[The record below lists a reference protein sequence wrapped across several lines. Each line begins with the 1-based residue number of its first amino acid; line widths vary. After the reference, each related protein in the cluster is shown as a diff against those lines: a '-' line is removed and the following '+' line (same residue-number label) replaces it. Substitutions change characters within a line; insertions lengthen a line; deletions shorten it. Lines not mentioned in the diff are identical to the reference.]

1 MKNLAVLGAT
11 GSIGRSTL
19 NLVRNDPERFNVFS
33 LVANSNVT
41 DMEPLIHEF
50 SPNVA
55 VMHEPSA
62 AKQLREKL
70 NIEVM
75 EGFDG
80 IYAAVTDERIDIVIA
95 GIVGYAGLPSI
106 LLAIEHGKQIL
117 LANKEAIICAG
128 ALILDKTKTSKSKI
142 IPIDSEHNAIFQCL
156 GKNYECF
163 KKPQNINKIIL
174 TASGGPFRN
183 WSDEQMKNASIESA
197 LKHPNWK
204 MGKKISVDS
213 ATMMNKGLEILEAH
227 WLFKLHNKEIDVIV
241 HPESIIHSMVEFE
254 DKSTLAQLSN
264 PDMSVPIAFGLSWPD
279 RRSNQI
285 ETINWNKIKQLSF
298 YPVDINKFPAIEIA
312 RNVLEEGST
321 AGMILNTANEIAVEA
336 FLLRKIHFLE
346 ITQTVE
352 KILEKMAKNFTF
364 EIKSLAELHEL
375 HKDIHQKFSLL
386 KI

>member
-11 GSIGRSTL
+11 GSIGKSTL
-19 NLVRNDPERFNVFS
+19 NLVRNDPEKFNVFS
-33 LVANSNVT
+33 LVANSNVA
-41 DMEPLIHEF
+41 DMKSLTYEF
-50 SPNVA
+50 SPNVV
-55 VMHEPSA
+55 VMNEPSA
-62 AKQLREKL
+62 AKELREKL
-70 NIEVM
+70 NVEVM
-75 EGFDG
+75 EGSDG
-80 IYAAVTDERIDIVIA
+80 MYAAVTDERIDIVVA

-128 ALILDKTKTSKSKI
+128 SLVLEKTKTSKSKI

-156 GKNYECF
+156 GKDYECF
-163 KKPQNINKIIL
+163 NKPHDINKIIL

-183 WSDEQMKNASIESA
+183 WSDEQMKNASVESA

-204 MGKKISVDS
+204 MGRKISVDS
-213 ATMMNKGLEILEAH
+213 ATMMNKGLEVLEAH
-227 WLFKLHNKEIDVIV
+227 WLFKLNNREIDVIV
-241 HPESIIHSMVEFE
+241 HPESIIHSMVEFA

-264 PDMSVPIAFGLSWPD
+264 PDMSVPIAFGLSWPG

-298 YPVDINKFPAIEIA
+298 YPVDVKKFPAIGIA
-312 RNVLEEGST
+312 RNVLEEGPT

-346 ITQTVE
+346 ITETVE
-352 KILEKMAKNFTF
+352 KILEKMAKTFTY

-375 HKDIHQKFSLL
+375 HKDIHRQFPLL
-386 KI
+386 

>member
-19 NLVRNDPERFNVFS
+19 NLVRNDPENFNVFS
-33 LVANSNVT
+33 MVANSNVT
-41 DMEPLIHEF
+41 DMESLTHEF
-50 SPNVA
+50 SPNVV
-55 VMHEPSA
+55 VMNEPAA
-62 AKQLREKL
+62 AKQLRKRL
-70 NIEVM
+70 NIEVR

-80 IYAAVTDERIDIVIA
+80 IYAAVTDERIDIVVA

-106 LLAIEHGKQIL
+106 LLAIEHGKQVL

-128 ALILDKTKTSKSKI
+128 SLILEKTKVSRSKI

-156 GKNYECF
+156 GKDYECF
-163 KKPQNINKIIL
+163 KKPRKINKIIL

-183 WSDEQMKNASIESA
+183 WSDEQMKNASVESA

-204 MGKKISVDS
+204 MGKKISIDS

-227 WLFKLHNKEIDVIV
+227 WLFKLQNKEIDVIV

-285 ETINWNKIKQLSF
+285 ETIDWKKIKQLSF
-298 YPVDINKFPAIEIA
+298 YPVDTKKFPAIDIA
-312 RNVLEEGST
+312 RNILEEGPT

-346 ITQTVE
+346 ITHTVE
-352 KILEKMAKNFTF
+352 KILDKMAKNFTR

-375 HKDIHQKFSLL
+375 HKDIHRQFSLL
-386 KI
+386 

>member
-19 NLVRNDPERFNVFS
+19 NLVRNDPEEFNVFS
-33 LVANSNVT
+33 LVANSNVA
-41 DMEPLIHEF
+41 DMESLTHEF
-50 SPNVA
+50 SPNVV
-55 VMHEPSA
+55 VMNEPSA

-70 NIEVM
+70 NVKVM
-75 EGFDG
+75 EGLDG

-264 PDMSVPIAFGLSWPD
+264 PDMSVPIAFGLSWPG

>member
-19 NLVRNDPERFNVFS
+19 NLVRNDPEKFNVFS
-33 LVANSNVT
+33 LVANSNVA
-41 DMEPLIHEF
+41 DMESLTHEF
-50 SPNVA
+50 SPNVV
-55 VMHEPSA
+55 VMNEPSA

-70 NIEVM
+70 NVKVM

-128 ALILDKTKTSKSKI
+128 ALILEKTKNSKSKI

-156 GKNYECF
+156 GKDYECF

-264 PDMSVPIAFGLSWPD
+264 PDMSVPIAFGLSWPG

-285 ETINWNKIKQLSF
+285 ETINWNKIRQLSF
-298 YPVDINKFPAIEIA
+298 YPVDIKKFPAIKIA
-312 RNVLEEGST
+312 RNILEEGPT

-375 HKDIHQKFSLL
+375 HKDIRQQFSLL

>member
-19 NLVRNDPERFNVFS
+19 NLVRNGPERFNVFS

-128 ALILDKTKTSKSKI
+128 ALILEKTKTSKSKI

-156 GKNYECF
+156 GKDYECF

-183 WSDEQMKNASIESA
+183 WSDEQMKTASIESA

-264 PDMSVPIAFGLSWPD
+264 PDMSVPIAFGLSWPG

>member
-19 NLVRNDPERFNVFS
+19 NLVRNDPKNFNVFS
-33 LVANSNVT
+33 IVANSNVT
-41 DMEPLIHEF
+41 DMESLTHEF
-50 SPNVA
+50 SPNVV
-55 VMHEPSA
+55 VMNEPAA
-62 AKQLREKL
+62 AKQLREKV
-70 NIEVM
+70 NIEVR
-75 EGFDG
+75 EGLDG
-80 IYAAVTDERIDIVIA
+80 IYAAVTDERIDIVVA

-106 LLAIEHGKQIL
+106 LLAIEHGKQVL

-128 ALILDKTKTSKSKI
+128 SLILEKTKVSRSKI

-156 GKNYECF
+156 GKDYECF
-163 KKPQNINKIIL
+163 KKPRKINKIIL

-183 WSDEQMKNASIESA
+183 WSDEQMRNASVESA
-197 LKHPNWK
+197 LKHPNWQ
-204 MGKKISVDS
+204 MGKKISIDS

-227 WLFKLHNKEIDVIV
+227 WLFKLQNKEIDVIV

-285 ETINWNKIKQLSF
+285 ETIDWKKIKKLSF
-298 YPVDINKFPAIEIA
+298 YPVDTKKFPAIEIA
-312 RNVLEEGST
+312 RNILEEGPT

-346 ITQTVE
+346 ITYTVE
-352 KILEKMAKNFTF
+352 RILEKMAKTFTC

-375 HKDIHQKFSLL
+375 HKDIHRQFSLL
-386 KI
+386 

>member
-19 NLVRNDPERFNVFS
+19 NLVRNDPEEFNVFS
-33 LVANSNVT
+33 LVANSNVA
-41 DMEPLIHEF
+41 DMESLTHEF
-50 SPNVA
+50 SPNVV
-55 VMHEPSA
+55 VMNEPSA

-70 NIEVM
+70 NVKVM
-75 EGFDG
+75 EGLDG

>member
-11 GSIGRSTL
+11 GSIGKSTL
-19 NLVRNDPERFNVFS
+19 NLVRNDPEKFNIFS
-33 LVANSNVT
+33 LTANSNVA
-41 DMEPLIHEF
+41 DMKSLVHEF
-50 SPNVA
+50 SPNVV
-55 VMHEPSA
+55 VMNDSSA
-62 AKQLREKL
+62 AKQLRE
-70 NIEVM
+70 NINVEVM

-80 IYAAVTDERIDIVIA
+80 MHAAITDQRVDVVVA
-95 GIVGYAGLPSI
+95 GIVGYAGLSSI

-128 ALILDKTKTSKSKI
+128 SLIIEKIKTSKSKI

-156 GKNYECF
+156 GKDYECF
-163 KKPQNINKIIL
+163 KKPRNINKVIL

-183 WSDEQMKNASIESA
+183 WSNEQMKNASVESA
-197 LKHPNWK
+197 LKHPNWE

-227 WLFKLHNKEIDVIV
+227 WLFKLQDEEIDVIV

-264 PDMSVPIAFGLSWPD
+264 PDMSVPIAFGLSWPG
-279 RRSNQI
+279 RQSNQI
-285 ETINWNKIKQLSF
+285 ETINWKKIKQLSF
-298 YPVDINKFPAIEIA
+298 YPVDTEKFPAIDIA
-312 RNVLEEGST
+312 RKILVEGPT

-336 FLLRKIHFLE
+336 FLSRKIHFLE
-346 ITQTVE
+346 ITDTVE
-352 KILEKMAKNFTF
+352 RILEKMEKTFSF

-375 HKDIHQKFSLL
+375 HTYIHRQFSHL
-386 KI
+386 

>member
-19 NLVRNDPERFNVFS
+19 NLVRNDPEEFNVFS
-33 LVANSNVT
+33 LVANSNVA
-41 DMEPLIHEF
+41 DMESLTHEF
-50 SPNVA
+50 SPNVV
-55 VMHEPSA
+55 VMNEPSA

-70 NIEVM
+70 NVKVM
-75 EGFDG
+75 EGLDG

-106 LLAIEHGKQIL
+106 LLAIEH
-117 LANKEAIICAG
+117 
-128 ALILDKTKTSKSKI
+128 D
-142 IPIDSEHNAIFQCL
+142 AIFQCL
-156 GKNYECF
+156 GKDYECF

-264 PDMSVPIAFGLSWPD
+264 PDMSVPIAFGLSWPG

>member
-19 NLVRNDPERFNVFS
+19 NLVRNDPEKFNVFS
-33 LVANSNVT
+33 LVANSNVA
-41 DMEPLIHEF
+41 DMKSLTHEF
-50 SPNVA
+50 SPNVV
-55 VMHEPSA
+55 VMNEPSA

-80 IYAAVTDERIDIVIA
+80 MYAAVTDERIDIVVA

-128 ALILDKTKTSKSKI
+128 SLILEKTKNSKSKI

-156 GKNYECF
+156 GKDYECF

-183 WSDEQMKNASIESA
+183 WSDEQMKNASVESA

-227 WLFKLHNKEIDVIV
+227 WLFKLQNKEIDVIV

-264 PDMSVPIAFGLSWPD
+264 PDMSVPIAFGLSWPG

-285 ETINWNKIKQLSF
+285 ETINWKKIKQLSF
-298 YPVDINKFPAIEIA
+298 YPVDTKKFPAIDIA
-312 RNVLEEGST
+312 RNILEEGPT

-346 ITQTVE
+346 ITDTVE
-352 KILEKMAKNFTF
+352 KILEKMAKTFTF

-375 HKDIHQKFSLL
+375 HKDIHRQFSLL
-386 KI
+386 

>member
-11 GSIGRSTL
+11 GSIGKSTL
-19 NLVRNDPERFNVFS
+19 NLVRNDPEKFNVFS
-33 LVANSNVT
+33 LVANSNVA
-41 DMEPLIHEF
+41 DMKSLTHEF
-50 SPNVA
+50 SPNVV
-55 VMHEPSA
+55 VMNEPSA
-62 AKQLREKL
+62 AKELREKL
-70 NIEVM
+70 NVEVM
-75 EGFDG
+75 EGSDG
-80 IYAAVTDERIDIVIA
+80 MYAAVTDERIDIVVA

-128 ALILDKTKTSKSKI
+128 SLVLEKTKTSKSKI

-156 GKNYECF
+156 GKDYECF
-163 KKPQNINKIIL
+163 NKPHDINKIIL

-183 WSDEQMKNASIESA
+183 WSDEQMKNASVESA

-204 MGKKISVDS
+204 MGRKISVDS
-213 ATMMNKGLEILEAH
+213 ATMMNKGLEVLEAH
-227 WLFKLHNKEIDVIV
+227 WLFKLNNREIDVIV
-241 HPESIIHSMVEFE
+241 HPESIIHSMVEFA

-264 PDMSVPIAFGLSWPD
+264 PDMSVPIAFGLSWPG

-298 YPVDINKFPAIEIA
+298 YPVDVKKFPAIGIA
-312 RNVLEEGST
+312 RNVLEEGPT

-346 ITQTVE
+346 ITETVE
-352 KILEKMAKNFTF
+352 KILEKMAKTFTY

-375 HKDIHQKFSLL
+375 HKDIHRQFPLL
-386 KI
+386 

>member
-19 NLVRNDPERFNVFS
+19 NLVRNDPEKFNVFS
-33 LVANSNVT
+33 LVANSNVA
-41 DMEPLIHEF
+41 DMKSLTNEF
-50 SPNVA
+50 SPNVV
-55 VMHEPSA
+55 VMNEPSA

-75 EGFDG
+75 DGFDG
-80 IYAAVTDERIDIVIA
+80 IHAAVTDERIDIVVA

-128 ALILDKTKTSKSKI
+128 SLILEKIKTSKSKI

-156 GKNYECF
+156 GKDYECF
-163 KKPQNINKIIL
+163 KKPQNIDKIIL

-183 WSDEQMKNASIESA
+183 WSDEQMKNASVQSA

-227 WLFKLHNKEIDVIV
+227 WLFKLQNKEIDVIV

-264 PDMSVPIAFGLSWPD
+264 PDMSVPIAFGLSWPS
-279 RRSNQI
+279 RKSNQI
-285 ETINWNKIKQLSF
+285 ETINWKKTKQLSF
-298 YPVDINKFPAIEIA
+298 YPVDTKKFPAIDIA
-312 RNVLEEGST
+312 RNILAEGPT
-321 AGMILNTANEIAVEA
+321 AGMILNTANEIAVES
-336 FLLRKIHFLE
+336 FLSRKIHFLE
-346 ITQTVE
+346 ITDTVE
-352 KILEKMAKNFTF
+352 KILEKMEKTFSF
-364 EIKSLAELHEL
+364 EIKSLADLHEL
-375 HKDIHQKFSLL
+375 HKDIHRQFSHL
-386 KI
+386 

>member
-19 NLVRNDPERFNVFS
+19 NLVRNDPEEFNVFS
-33 LVANSNVT
+33 LVSNSNVA
-41 DMEPLIHEF
+41 DMESLTNEF
-50 SPNVA
+50 SPNVV
-55 VMHEPSA
+55 VMNEPSA

-70 NIEVM
+70 NVKVM

-156 GKNYECF
+156 GKDYECF

-375 HKDIHQKFSLL
+375 HKDIHQQFSLL

>member
-19 NLVRNDPERFNVFS
+19 NLVRNDPEKFNVFS
-33 LVANSNVT
+33 LVANSNVA
-41 DMEPLIHEF
+41 DMESLTHEF
-50 SPNVA
+50 SPNVV
-55 VMHEPSA
+55 VMNEPSA

-70 NIEVM
+70 NVKVM
-75 EGFDG
+75 EGHDG
-80 IYAAVTDERIDIVIA
+80 IYAAVTDERIDIVVA

-128 ALILDKTKTSKSKI
+128 SLILEKIKTSKSKI

-156 GKNYECF
+156 GKDYECF

-197 LKHPNWK
+197 LNHPNWK

-241 HPESIIHSMVEFE
+241 HPESIIHSMVEFD

-264 PDMSVPIAFGLSWPD
+264 PDMSVPIAFGLSWPS

-298 YPVDINKFPAIEIA
+298 YPVDIKKFPAIDIA

-321 AGMILNTANEIAVEA
+321 AAMILNTANEIAVEA

-375 HKDIHQKFSLL
+375 HKDIHQQFSLL
-386 KI
+386 

>member
-1 MKNLAVLGAT
+1 
-11 GSIGRSTL
+11 
-19 NLVRNDPERFNVFS
+19 
-33 LVANSNVT
+33 
-41 DMEPLIHEF
+41 
-50 SPNVA
+50 
-55 VMHEPSA
+55 
-62 AKQLREKL
+62 
-70 NIEVM
+70 
-75 EGFDG
+75 
-80 IYAAVTDERIDIVIA
+80 
-95 GIVGYAGLPSI
+95 
-106 LLAIEHGKQIL
+106 
-117 LANKEAIICAG
+117 
-128 ALILDKTKTSKSKI
+128 
-142 IPIDSEHNAIFQCL
+142 
-156 GKNYECF
+156 
-163 KKPQNINKIIL
+163 
-174 TASGGPFRN
+174 
-183 WSDEQMKNASIESA
+183 
-197 LKHPNWK
+197 

-264 PDMSVPIAFGLSWPD
+264 PDMSVPIAFGLSWPG

-298 YPVDINKFPAIEIA
+298 SPVDINKFPAIEIA

-375 HKDIHQKFSLL
+375 HKDIRQQFSLL

>member
-19 NLVRNDPERFNVFS
+19 NLVRDDPESFNVFS
-33 LVANSNVT
+33 LVANSNVSY
-41 DMEPLIHEF
+41 MSSLIHEF
-50 SPNVA
+50 SPNLV
-55 VMHEPSA
+55 VMNEPSA

-75 EGFDG
+75 EGLDG
-80 IYAAVTDERIDIVIA
+80 MYAAVTDERIDIVVA
-95 GIVGYAGLPSI
+95 GIVGYAGLSSI

-128 ALILDKTKTSKSKI
+128 SLILEKIKKSKSKI

-156 GKNYECF
+156 GKDYECF
-163 KKPQNINKIIL
+163 KKPRNINKIIL

-183 WSDEQMKNASIESA
+183 WSDEQMQNASVESA
-197 LKHPNWK
+197 LKHPNWN

-227 WLFKLHNKEIDVIV
+227 WLFKLQNKEIDVIV

-264 PDMSVPIAFGLSWPD
+264 PDMSVPIAFGLSWPS

-285 ETINWNKIKQLSF
+285 EAIDWKKIKQLSF
-298 YPVDINKFPAIEIA
+298 YPVDVNKFPAVNIA
-312 RNVLEEGST
+312 RNILTEGPT

-346 ITQTVE
+346 ITDTVE
-352 KILEKMAKNFTF
+352 KILEKMATNFTY

-375 HKDIHQKFSLL
+375 HQDIHRQFSHL
-386 KI
+386 

>member
-1 MKNLAVLGAT
+1 MKSLAVLGAT

-19 NLVRNDPERFNVFS
+19 NLVRNDPEKFNVFS
-33 LVANSNVT
+33 LVANSNVS
-41 DMEPLIHEF
+41 DMKSLTREF
-50 SPNVA
+50 SPNVV
-55 VMHEPSA
+55 VMNEPSA
-62 AKQLREKL
+62 AKQLRENL
-70 NIEVM
+70 NVEVM

-80 IYAAVTDERIDIVIA
+80 MHAAVTDERIDIVVA
-95 GIVGYAGLPSI
+95 GIVGYAGLSSI

-128 ALILDKTKTSKSKI
+128 SLILEKIKTSNSKI

-163 KKPQNINKIIL
+163 KKPRNINKIIL

-183 WSDEQMKNASIESA
+183 WSYKQMKNASVESA

-227 WLFKLHNKEIDVIV
+227 WLFRLQNKEIDVIV
-241 HPESIIHSMVEFE
+241 HPESIVHSMVEFN

-264 PDMSVPIAFGLSWPD
+264 PDMSVPIAFGLSWPG

-298 YPVDINKFPAIEIA
+298 YPVDTKKFTAIDIA
-312 RNVLEEGST
+312 RNILGEGPT

-336 FLLRKIHFLE
+336 FLSRKISFLE
-346 ITQTVE
+346 ITDTVE
-352 KILEKMAKNFTF
+352 KILDKMAKTFTC
-364 EIKSLAELHEL
+364 EINSLAELHEL
-375 HKDIHQKFSLL
+375 HKDIHQQFSHL
-386 KI
+386 

>member
-11 GSIGRSTL
+11 GSIGKSTL

-33 LVANSNVT
+33 LMANSNVS
-41 DMEPLIHEF
+41 DMKSLVHEF
-50 SPNVA
+50 SPNVV
-55 VMHEPSA
+55 VMNESSA
-62 AKQLREKL
+62 ARQLRE
-70 NIEVM
+70 NINVEVM
-75 EGFDG
+75 EGPDG
-80 IYAAVTDERIDIVIA
+80 MHAAVTDERIDIVVA
-95 GIVGYAGLPSI
+95 GIVGYAGLSSI

-128 ALILDKTKTSKSKI
+128 SLIIEKIKTSKSKI

-156 GKNYECF
+156 GKDYECF
-163 KKPQNINKIIL
+163 KKPRNINKIIL

-183 WSDEQMKNASIESA
+183 WSNEQMKDASVESA

-227 WLFKLHNKEIDVIV
+227 WLFKLQNREIDVIV

-264 PDMSVPIAFGLSWPD
+264 PDMSVPIAFGLSWPI
-279 RRSNQI
+279 RKSNQI
-285 ETINWNKIKQLSF
+285 ETINWKKIKQLSF
-298 YPVDINKFPAIEIA
+298 YPVDTKKFPAIDIA
-312 RNVLEEGST
+312 RNILAEGHT

-336 FLLRKIHFLE
+336 FLSRKIHFLE
-346 ITQTVE
+346 ITDTVK
-352 KILEKMAKNFTF
+352 KILEKMEKTF
-364 EIKSLAELHEL
+364 SCEIQSLAELHEL
-375 HKDIHQKFSLL
+375 HKDIHRQISHL
-386 KI
+386 

>member
-19 NLVRNDPERFNVFS
+19 NLVRNDPEEFNVFS
-33 LVANSNVT
+33 LVSNSNVA
-41 DMEPLIHEF
+41 DMESLTNEF
-50 SPNVA
+50 SPNVV
-55 VMHEPSA
+55 VMNEPSA

-70 NIEVM
+70 NVKVM

-156 GKNYECF
+156 GKDYECF

-264 PDMSVPIAFGLSWPD
+264 PDMSVPIAFGLSWPG

-375 HKDIHQKFSLL
+375 HKDIRQQFSLL

>member
-19 NLVRNDPERFNVFS
+19 NLVRNDPEKFNVFS
-33 LVANSNVT
+33 LVANSNVA
-41 DMEPLIHEF
+41 DMESLTHEF
-50 SPNVA
+50 SPNVV
-55 VMHEPSA
+55 VMNDSSA

-80 IYAAVTDERIDIVIA
+80 IYAAVTDERIDIVVA

-128 ALILDKTKTSKSKI
+128 SLILEKIKTSKSKI

-156 GKNYECF
+156 GKDYECF

-183 WSDEQMKNASIESA
+183 WSDEQMKNASVQSA

-227 WLFKLHNKEIDVIV
+227 WLFKLENKEIDVIV
-241 HPESIIHSMVEFE
+241 HPES
-254 DKSTLAQLSN
+254 
-264 PDMSVPIAFGLSWPD
+264 
-279 RRSNQI
+279 RS
-285 ETINWNKIKQLSF
+285 
-298 YPVDINKFPAIEIA
+298 
-312 RNVLEEGST
+312 
-321 AGMILNTANEIAVEA
+321 
-336 FLLRKIHFLE
+336 
-346 ITQTVE
+346 
-352 KILEKMAKNFTF
+352 
-364 EIKSLAELHEL
+364 
-375 HKDIHQKFSLL
+375 
-386 KI
+386 

>member
-19 NLVRNDPERFNVFS
+19 NLVRNDPEKFNVFS
-33 LVANSNVT
+33 LMANSNVT
-41 DMEPLIHEF
+41 DMKSLTHEF
-50 SPNVA
+50 SPNVV
-55 VMHEPSA
+55 VMNEPSA
-62 AKQLREKL
+62 AKQLRE
-70 NIEVM
+70 NINVEVM

-80 IYAAVTDERIDIVIA
+80 MYAAVTDERIDIVVA

-128 ALILDKTKTSKSKI
+128 SLIIEKIKTSKSKI

-156 GKNYECF
+156 GKDYECF

-183 WSDEQMKNASIESA
+183 WSDEQMKNASVESA

-227 WLFKLHNKEIDVIV
+227 WLFKLQNKEIDVIV

-285 ETINWNKIKQLSF
+285 ETINWKKIKQLSF
-298 YPVDINKFPAIEIA
+298 YPVDTKKFPAIDIA
-312 RNVLEEGST
+312 RNILEEGPT

-336 FLLRKIHFLE
+336 FLSRKIHFLE
-346 ITQTVE
+346 ITDTVK
-352 KILEKMAKNFTF
+352 KILEKMEKTFSF

-375 HKDIHQKFSLL
+375 HKDIHRQFSHL
-386 KI
+386 